1 MVHEELPMMNNVK
14 ALSVCLIG
22 GSMRRNVTFITVC
35 SVFLISLI
43 LICTCSVCY
52 SESHEYMHLREIEPL
67 TSHLINYSNP
77 NSDVAIINN
86 HLFFEDI
93 HHTIEKGDEYWTHY
107 YSSYLICKDIDL
119 GTVLWEKEITP
130 QFTLKIAPLHFAK
143 ADLLDIHSLWNYENI
158 LYVTIVD
165 ESKNRPFVIEVD
177 PTNGETINER
187 DEYYILKTWNKYCLH
202 QSEFKQYNY
211 EDQHYYIEDLESGEI
226 WEIPSYGSFISD
238 NRIISKSDVS
248 KFDQNCSLSCI
259 DFKKGET
266 IWENDYKLD
275 PNYIIAGND
284 YCFLLSDSTKTID
297 KSTGEYT
304 GKTLTKINTETG
316 DIDCEIELGDSKNRW
331 VYENIY
337 SIDNDNIISCYSIID
352 GKLLW
357 TYEPLNT
364 KDIIIDIFVND
375 DQLWGLSPDYSTLN
389 ILSNS
394 GSLLNQYSIPKFE
407 SLVFDLLRY
416 TVYKGKIYGN
426 MFERKQDKDAETVL
440 VELSLPSNSITFQ
453 IDSNTYLKGDR
464 QLSLDAPATIIEG
477 RTYLPAR
484 YVVEPLGGLAT
495 WDPYSKGV
503 ECTLLGNTVTLW
515 IDNPSARVN
524 GESVLIE
531 KDMSKYGKVVPTIIN
546 DRTMVPMR
554 FLAESLGCEVEWVS
568 DTKEIILTY
577 SP

>member
-1 MVHEELPMMNNVK
+1 VGILEMVHEEQTTPMMNSVK

-35 SVFLISLI
+35 SVFLTSLI

-52 SESHEYMHLREIEPL
+52 SESHEYMHLREIQAL
-67 TSHLINYSNP
+67 TTQSIVSGNSTLGDAVIIDNY
-77 NSDVAIINN
+77 
-86 HLFFEDI
+86 LYFEDI
-93 HHTIEKGDEYWTHY
+93 RLTIDKGDEQWTYY

-130 QFTLKIAPLHFAK
+130 LLIFNSAPYRYVE
-143 ADLLDIHSLWNYENI
+143 ADLLNIHDMGCFGNI

-165 ESKNRPFVIEVD
+165 ESDWESFVIEVD
-177 PTNGETINER
+177 SNTGETINER
-187 DEYYILKTWNKYCLH
+187 DEYYILKLHNNYCLYQ
-202 QSEFKQYNY
+202 QS
-211 EDQHYYIEDLESGEI
+211 DLDRYYIEDLESGET

-275 PNYIIAGND
+275 PYYIIAGND

-304 GKTLTKINTETG
+304 
-316 DIDCEIELGDSKNRW
+316 
-331 VYENIY
+331 
-337 SIDNDNIISCYSIID
+337 D

-357 TYEPLNT
+357 TYEPSNT
-364 KDIIIDIFVND
+364 KDIIIDLFVND

-407 SLVFDLLRY
+407 SLVFDRLRY

-453 IDSNTYLKGDR
+453 IDSNTYHKGDR
-464 QLSLDAPATIIEG
+464 QLSLDAPATIIAG

-495 WDPYSKGV
+495 WDQYSKGV

-531 KDMSKYGKVVPTIIN
+531 KDMSKYGEVVPTIIN

-554 FLAESLGCEVEWVS
+554 FLAESLGCEVEWIA
-568 DTKEIILTY
+568 DTREIILTY
-577 SP
+577 TP